1 MHVENVSSQQL
12 FYKLYVLDE
21 TNAYLIFSGR
31 LVLKGDTIDITA
43 EALGFTME
51 SNGIRIL
58 EPFDTSMTYSN
69 ASGKTNMKLT
79 ISDIYMNF
87 SFSILRLFLAVED
100 DILAFLR
107 MSSKKMTVVCSEF
120 DKIGTFKSRSQ
131 HQVAC

>member
-87 SFSILRLFLAVED
+87 SFSILRLFLAVVD
-100 DILAFLR
+100 DIWAFLR

-120 DKIGTFKSRSQ
+120 DTIGTFKSRSQ